1 MAGSLETHVASIEDS
16 LIDGMSFGNRPT
28 ASYVTARRST
38 AFQPVSGGV
47 FAPNALRIIR
57 FSINDND
64 GSWLDAST
72 LRLAF
77 VLSNTGAASVMYPNT
92 QSPASMFR
100 RLRVLAGGVE
110 IADTQDYGRVHQ
122 MFASFLPAQR
132 RAEDAIDGG
141 AYTESHPEAQGT
153 SDPQRR

>member
-38 AFQPVSGGV
+38 SFQPVSGGV
-47 FAPNALRIIR
+47 FAPNQLRIIR

-64 GSWLDAST
+64 GSWLDGST

-77 VLSNTGAASVMYPNT
+77 VLSNTGG
-92 QSPASMFR
+92 ASM
-100 RLRVLAGGVE
+100 
-110 IADTQDYGRVHQ
+110 
-122 MFASFLPAQR
+122 M
-132 RAEDAIDGG
+132 
-141 AYTESHPEAQGT
+141 
-153 SDPQRR
+153 